1 MWPSRPAGA
10 APAEFRLGRRRSR
23 SGRGRRGPLA
33 RLGADGRRNLGGGN
47 RWRAAHRQPGVVAAA
62 AVQCPARAAQWGG
75 GARRR
80 ASTSAREGDGCF
92 SWGKPP
98 VGLGARRGGLP
109 WRWWAVRLAEGRPAV
124 SLSSRSGS
132 GSVASK

>member
-1 MWPSRPAGA
+1 VALAAGRRGSGGILAGA
-10 APAEFRLGRRRSR
+10 AAGPVGEGPGRSPSPPR
-23 SGRGRRGPLA
+23 SGWAPEFGL
-33 RLGADGRRNLGGGN
+33 GN
-47 RWRAAHRQPGVVAAA
+47 RRRAAHRQPGVAAAA
-62 AVQCPARAAQWGG
+62 AVQCPARAARWGG

-109 WRWWAVRLAEGRPAV
+109 WRWWAVRLAAGRSAV
-124 SLSSRSGS
+124 ALSSRSGS

>member
-1 MWPSRPAGA
+1 VALAAVRRGSGGIPAGA
-10 APAEFRLGRRRSR
+10 AAGSVGEGPERSPSPPR
-23 SGRGRRGPLA
+23 SGGAPEFGRGTHR
-33 RLGADGRRNLGGGN
+33 
-47 RWRAAHRQPGVVAAA
+47 RAAHRQPRVAAAA
-62 AVQCPARAAQWGG
+62 AVQCPARAARWGG

-109 WRWWAVRLAEGRPAV
+109 
-124 SLSSRSGS
+124 
-132 GSVASK
+132 